1 VADVAIGPFAEE
13 VLFRG
18 FLFLVLRRLGWS
30 FWSAAAASSILFGL
44 AHIQVVWGALLGGA
58 SSGAAR
64 YELLTAPGQY
74 LMRVAVIAAGGLLFA
89 WIADRWQSLWP
100 AIGLHA
106 AINFWSDLVWGEA
119 RLANHLAPESLL
131 WSVASCASLAIVIAL
146 TLRRRAAPAL
156 PIESGRLA
164 PGPFERR
171 WSD

>member
-1 VADVAIGPFAEE
+1 
-13 VLFRG
+13 
-18 FLFLVLRRLGWS
+18 
-30 FWSAAAASSILFGL
+30 
-44 AHIQVVWGALLGGA
+44 
-58 SSGAAR
+58 
-64 YELLTAPGQY
+64 LTAPGQY

-131 WSVASCASLAIVIAL
+131 WSVASCASLAVVIAL